1 MGPII
6 GAILVFVVAA
16 LLYYQSHSTEAFRN
30 PTDAPIT
37 RPVAGRPYGAEGE
50 RANFNWQIPAD
61 LNRAPVA
68 APAMSQVPVTQ
79 KRPTAIPGAPT
90 APREAM
96 AERKDLY
103 ELDDKISTWLFA
115 ATQREAD
122 HPGSLTPEQSQRRIM
137 LQARLAQVRRELVND
152 MITTTYKQAA
162 SEIAELRR
170 ENAGWGRLAPSLDAI
185 HSFASHVPAD
195 AFLTAEQY
203 REFRSLFDSTL
214 NEFKGHSQPNPLER
228 VRLQQMELIQQDLL
242 RAEKDFPV
250 PPIRAGNARLFLQ
263 QAVRVDQPLP
273 TLFAMEPAPQAMPAP
288 HSVNPADVIS
298 QLRDIEWRLTVSYN
312 PAEQELKREV
322 AALLRHLQS
331 GTATPRVIE
340 KARSATADLTH
351 RLAPRSLAGTASA
364 VTAGIGSVSSE
375 GAASAVAAPLQWD
388 PNNLQLRANQM
399 CYQIREA
406 FPKDA
411 EALGCPPV
419 GKPIDT
425 DAEAENAINQVC
437 ARLRYSVPTVSPAQ
451 FGCPSRPV

>member
-1 MGPII
+1 MGPALI
-6 GAILVFVVAA
+6 GAIVVFVIAA
-16 LLYYQSHSTEAFRN
+16 LLYHQSHSVEAFTAGPFGN
-30 PTDAPIT
+30 G
-37 RPVAGRPYGAEGE
+37 PVAGRPYGAVGE
-50 RANFNWQIPAD
+50 RANHNWPVPAD

-68 APAMSQVPVTQ
+68 VPSISQIPTSQ
-79 KRPTAIPGAPT
+79 KLPTAIPGAPT
-90 APREAM
+90 APRVAM
-96 AERKDLY
+96 AQRKDLY
-103 ELDDKISTWLFA
+103 ELDNKISTWLFA

-137 LQARLAQVRRELVND
+137 LQARLSDVRRELIND

-162 SEIAELRR
+162 QEIAELRR
-170 ENAGWGRLAPSLDAI
+170 ENAGWGRLSPSLDAI
-185 HSFASHVPAD
+185 HSFASHIPAD
-195 AFLTAEQY
+195 VYLRPDLY
-203 REFRSLFDSTL
+203 REFRALFDGAL
-214 NEFKGHSQPNPLER
+214 NELKGHSQPNPLER
-228 VRLQQMELIQQDLL
+228 VRQQQLELIQHDLL

-250 PPIRAGNARLFLQ
+250 PPIRAGSARLFLQ
-263 QAVRVDQPLP
+263 QALRVDQPLP
-273 TLFAMEPAPQAMPAP
+273 TLFALEPAPDQMPMP
-288 HSVNPADVIS
+288 HVMNPTDVIS

-331 GTATPRVIE
+331 GTANPTVIE
-340 KARSATADLTH
+340 AARSATADLTH
-351 RLAPRSLAGTASA
+351 RLAPRGSASA
-364 VTAGIGSVSSE
+364 PSVTGGTTEMAL
-375 GAASAVAAPLQWD
+375 VAPSLRWD

-406 FPKDA
+406 FPQDA

-437 ARLRYSVPTVSPAQ
+437 ARLRYSVPSVSPVQ

>member
-1 MGPII
+1 
-6 GAILVFVVAA
+6 
-16 LLYYQSHSTEAFRN
+16 
-30 PTDAPIT
+30 
-37 RPVAGRPYGAEGE
+37 
-50 RANFNWQIPAD
+50 
-61 LNRAPVA
+61 
-68 APAMSQVPVTQ
+68 
-79 KRPTAIPGAPT
+79 
-90 APREAM
+90 M
-96 AERKDLY
+96 AQRKDLY

-137 LQARLAQVRRELVND
+137 LQSRLSDVRREIVND

-162 SEIAELRR
+162 QEIAELRR
-170 ENAGWGRLAPSLDAI
+170 ENAGWGRTAPGLETI
-185 HSFASHVPAD
+185 HRFASHVPAD

-214 NEFKGHSQPNPLER
+214 NELKGHSQPNPLER
-228 VRLQQMELIQQDLL
+228 VRKQQLELIQHDLL

-250 PPIRAGNARLFLQ
+250 PPIRAGAARLFLKQ
-263 QAVRVDQPLP
+263 SLRMDQPLP
-273 TLFAMEPAPQAMPAP
+273 TLFAMEPAPQTMPAP
-288 HSVNPADVIS
+288 HAANPMDVIS

-331 GTATPRVIE
+331 GAATPKVIE
-340 KARSATADLTH
+340 KARAATADLTH
-351 RLAPRSLAGTASA
+351 RLAPRGSAGVETTAA
-364 VTAGIGSVSSE
+364 AGAGLTGVSHI
-375 GAASAVAAPLQWD
+375 APIPANPLQWD

-411 EALGCPPV
+411 EALGCPPAS
-419 GKPIDT
+419 KPIDT

-451 FGCPSRPV
+451 FGCPIRPV